1 MIDNG
6 SPPVWDITEPW
17 SLLALSVPIVIVVGL
32 WVYIYWRFSDD

>member
-17 SLLALSVPIVIVVGL
+17 GLTSLAVPVAIVLGL
-32 WVYIYWRFSDD
+32 WIYIYWRFSR